1 VSARLLLIA
10 LSALAVGCAGRA
22 LRQPGVAAPPRQIPA
37 AEPGALAAAQ
47 PETGESPIFSGAEHG
62 THGPPAFPEIRGSSA
77 AVAGYTDADSAL
89 DAIDE
94 APPDEGAPT
103 PSPSPAPLI
112 VEVPEGVAP
121 WSPSNPPA
129 PSVLPPPPFRP
140 PPRAPAPRYNPLP
153 PPRVTMHL
161 PGGEACLKKLAL
173 AGVAF
178 QPLDEIRG
186 VETPIQIQSAI
197 GGIRYHSGFGPMV
210 SDCRFALALATA
222 APELTALGVSEMHF
236 SGAYSYRT
244 SRVGRLSL
252 HAYGLALDVH
262 EIVVAGRRLSVE
274 RDFAR
279 GIGCGVGP
287 ALNRV
292 ACKLRDL
299 GLFRELL
306 TPDYNADH
314 NNHFHL
320 GVAPLGP
327 LANELWAA
335 KRPTRHPSPQL
346 PVFGN
351 GSRRVTDSSDV
362 DAKPAG
368 KSTRDRR
375 DGKTKLPEKAR
386 PVDERRKAAKRDDDS
401 EPASKAKREQTGED
415 RAPSKRASREVEQE
429 PQQTKS
435 ARVKSS
441 EQRDEKPAAKAR
453 KRQRNAKAEK
463 HQKQKPMK
471 AAKRGE
477 ARDDKGSS

>member
-1 VSARLLLIA
+1 
-10 LSALAVGCAGRA
+10 
-22 LRQPGVAAPPRQIPA
+22 VAAPPRQIPVGH
-37 AEPGALAAAQ
+37 PGPPAAAQ
-47 PETGESPIFSGAEHG
+47 PETGEPPVFRGAEHG
-62 THGPPAFPEIRGSSA
+62 IHGPPAFPEIRGSSA
-77 AVAGYTDADSAL
+77 AVATYTDPDSAR

-94 APPDEGAPT
+94 APPAEGAAT
-103 PSPSPAPLI
+103 LSPSPAPLI

-121 WSPSNPPA
+121 WSPSDPPA
-129 PSVLPPPPFRP
+129 PSALPPPPLAP
-140 PPRAPAPRYNPLP
+140 PPRAPTPRYNPAPLP
-153 PPRVTMHL
+153 PPRVTVHL

-244 SRVGRLSL
+244 SKVGRLSL

-327 LANELWAA
+327 LANELWVA
-335 KRPTRHPSPQL
+335 KRPTGHPSPQL

-351 GSRRVTDSSDV
+351 GSRRVADSSDL
-362 DAKPAG
+362 DPKAAG

-375 DGKTKLPEKAR
+375 VGKTKPREKAR
-386 PVDERRKAAKRDDDS
+386 PVDERRKSAKRDDDS
-401 EPASKAKREQTGED
+401 ETASKAKRERTGED
-415 RAPSKRASREVEQE
+415 RSSSKSSTRDVDQE
-429 PQQTKS
+429 PEPKKS
-435 ARVKSS
+435 ARAKSS
-441 EQRDEKPAAKAR
+441 EQRDEKPGAKAR
-453 KRQRNAKAEK
+453 KRQRNAKPEK
-463 HQKQKPMK
+463 RQKQKPMK